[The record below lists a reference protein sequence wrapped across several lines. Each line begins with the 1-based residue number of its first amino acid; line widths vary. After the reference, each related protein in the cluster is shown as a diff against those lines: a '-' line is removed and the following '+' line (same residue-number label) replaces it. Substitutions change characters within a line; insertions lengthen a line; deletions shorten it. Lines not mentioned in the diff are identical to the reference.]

1 MVPNPLFSTQTLNFE
16 FYVTAGKKAE
26 YIKPS
31 VKLRI
36 RYFAYKIPE
45 QTEIAKR
52 HIFTSNG
59 QNFYTTYQA
68 TENDSLFSNV
78 ES

>member
-1 MVPNPLFSTQTLNFE
+1 MSHQ
-16 FYVTAGKKAE
+16 
-26 YIKPS
+26 I
-31 VKLRI
+31 LRS
-36 RYFAYKIPE
+36 RHFAYKIPE
-45 QTEIAKR
+45 ETEIAKR

-59 QNFYTTYQA
+59 QNFYTIYQA